1 MPKLLQK
8 NLIMNCKIS
17 FRLDQC
23 CSGGRTFSSWS
34 TAPSSS
40 SSSSNMEKRHL
51 NSNDFSTRNDHSY
64 YCGKDR
70 RSSLS
75 KKEQLSSSTKS
86 FQKIKRGF
94 STWRGRD
101 FGRDRDNR
109 FDRYRSHDSNPDR
122 DQRSLCGY
130 FGGDHLYGISSVRIA
145 LLSGKRVITEL
156 LVQEGL
162 VFKKKDKGSI
172 ASEEIL
178 KSADSQN
185 IKVRYMPLH
194 DLNLVTENKDHQ
206 GYVLRAAPLDFK
218 NIESLEKSNSF
229 QCVLA
234 LDEVMDPQNFG
245 ALLRTSHFLGVQKV
259 IICGKNS
266 APMTPTVS
274 NVSFGALE
282 IIDINFADNLAKF
295 LERSQANGWQVGFL
309 LIHNLGYI

>member
-1 MPKLLQK
+1 
-8 NLIMNCKIS
+8 
-17 FRLDQC
+17 
-23 CSGGRTFSSWS
+23 
-34 TAPSSS
+34 
-40 SSSSNMEKRHL
+40 MEKHYS
-51 NSNDFSTRNDHSY
+51 NSDGVSTRNDHSY
-64 YCGKDR
+64 YYGKDR
-70 RSSLS
+70 RSSLNI
-75 KKEQLSSSTKS
+75 KEQLSSSTKS
-86 FQKIKRGF
+86 FHKIKRGF
-94 STWRGRD
+94 TTWRGKD
-101 FGRDRDNR
+101 FGRDRDFNR
-109 FDRYRSHDSNPDR
+109 YGSHDSNPDR

-156 LVQEGL
+156 LVQEKL
-162 VFKKKDKGSI
+162 EFKKKDKRSI
-172 ASEEIL
+172 ANEEIL

-194 DLNLVTENKDHQ
+194 DLNLVTENRDHQ

-218 NIESLEKSNSF
+218 NIDSLEKSNSF

-274 NVSFGALE
+274 NVSSGALE
-282 IIDINFADNLAKF
+282 IIDINFVDNLGKF
-295 LERSQANGWQVGFL
+295 LERSQANGWQVYFL
-309 LIHNLGYI
+309 FIYNLGNI